1 MPGYRQ
7 PVRRRFP
14 AKSTRQGPGTALPPS
29 RPDGYRSLTAH
40 RSEVSPAQAG
50 RYPCPQ
56 APGRPVHP
64 GPGPCRSARPAVR
77 YTLRSVKTGTARRRP
92 ECQAHDR
99 RSHLPLRRGSPRRP
113 PRRQPRAKS
122 PKTRAA
128 HRLTTDACREVLR
141 LHAPAAAP
149 ATHPRRAAVRPPRRC
164 CRLCRAQPARAL
176 LRLPAG
182 RTDGRP
188 ASLPAPRA
196 VRQADALPARRRR
209 AAPAAAE

>member
-1 MPGYRQ
+1 MPGYRW

-40 RSEVSPAQAG
+40 RSEVPPVQAG
-50 RYPCPQ
+50 RYPCPR

-64 GPGPCRSARPAVR
+64 GPGPCRSARPAAR
-77 YTLRSVKTGTARRRP
+77 HTQRSEKTGTARRRP
-92 ECQAHDR
+92 ECRPHGR

-113 PRRQPRAKS
+113 PRRQPQAKIPRS
-122 PKTRAA
+122 RAA

-149 ATHPRRAAVRPPRRC
+149 ATHPRRAAVRPLRRC

-176 LRLPAG
+176 LWLPAG

-196 VRQADALPARRRR
+196 VRQADALPARRR
-209 AAPAAAE
+209 